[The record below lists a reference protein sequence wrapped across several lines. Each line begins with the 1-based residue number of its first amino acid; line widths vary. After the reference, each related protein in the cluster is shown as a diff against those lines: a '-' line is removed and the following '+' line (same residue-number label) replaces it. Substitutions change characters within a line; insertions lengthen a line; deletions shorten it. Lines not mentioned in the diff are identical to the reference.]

1 MMIGYARVS
10 TVEQNPDLQI
20 DALAKAGC
28 QRTFLDRI
36 SGAKADRPALKE
48 ALEFARSGDV
58 LVVWRLDRLA
68 RSVPHLIE
76 IAFQTKDKHH
86 HKACWILELIAE
98 ERMDLFVPFIANYCS
113 SLKNFKS
120 DSAIR
125 SISKIGLF
133 LVKDKKINLTE
144 IQEEQIIETSLDW
157 LIESDKAANAA
168 YAMRTLYV
176 LGKKHDWINEELK
189 ALLSRDCSHQTP
201 GYKFAVKDIL
211 KRLK

>member
-76 IAFQTKDKHH
+76 IAQTLNERGIGFHSLSEAID
-86 HKACWILELIAE
+86 ATTTGGRLVFGVLGAIAQF
-98 ERMDLFVPFIANYCS
+98 ERDLLRERTAAGLAAARTRGRVGGRPLLLTGEKLSAARRLLS
-113 SLKNFKS
+113 SGLPVKEVAGVVGV
-120 DSAIR
+120 SAQTLYR
-125 SISKIGLF
+125 HLA
-133 LVKDKKINLTE
+133 
-144 IQEEQIIETSLDW
+144 
-157 LIESDKAANAA
+157 KAA
-168 YAMRTLYV
+168 
-176 LGKKHDWINEELK
+176 
-189 ALLSRDCSHQTP
+189 
-201 GYKFAVKDIL
+201 
-211 KRLK
+211 